1 MKIINLIEH
10 ISESDDTGLLKIKPL
25 INVCYDSFK
34 STVIYK
40 NESVHKRLHQEV
52 TFDADIW
59 RSASNS
65 VNFSSLS
72 GEIRYEVKSAFFLAN
87 YSGSFEGGTGLKF
100 GSVRTQIVSLIKFG
114 EFIQGHHIS
123 SISAFNH
130 LPSLIKR
137 NHMITFITQVMGL
150 NHEKTFDRRFFQQY
164 LCYGL
169 FSDDTLLLF
178 EEELDNHGV
187 PFECRRLSQRSH
199 PIVPSNLLKRVIS
212 ECDLR
217 LSEASKAI
225 EEWEP
230 ANNRFTD
237 HIRKR
242 KYTSR
247 VFKNISSAVKG
258 GSGYNATY
266 ITPLRSG
273 FEAFDN
279 LKTCVLMYILTY
291 TGMRKEEA
299 LSCKVGC
306 ESKHDGK
313 YYVEAVLTKTDDN
326 EIKMK
331 WVANEETFE
340 AIQLLSRYIKGI
352 HKRAQA
358 VLENSSLRTTDS
370 LRHHLTR
377 GLEEQLLFGVADNLT
392 SVLFT
397 DAHLGTI
404 TDRQNTQ
411 GKNPRFS
418 LQKFQYELTEQDMD
432 QLESLGC
439 NYKAVKG
446 NYKGHKYDIGDI
458 FRITPHMLRHN
469 FAWFIIANKLG
480 ELDDIKHQFKHLASS
495 MTMVYASRGY
505 ESPEEMIGLFEDFE
519 EMLVENI
526 AEEITQ
532 QAVNGTLTG
541 EGGKRLNEGAKSLV
555 FNVTAAKG
563 SDTGRTVKQIHFKSL
578 NAYKAFLTQNL
589 KNIRGL
595 PHGYCTGG
603 STCKLKNVG
612 LPSGCVYCPSYL
624 VSERQR
630 VHWRA
635 MKNFADNKLIIYDK
649 LPPDKQAQFSLMAES
664 WRDTSN
670 AALIILKE
678 NIIPTVNEVLS

>member
-1 MKIINLIEH
+1 MKIIDLIEH
-10 ISESDDTGLLKIKPL
+10 ISESDDTGLLTIKPFK
-25 INVCYDSFK
+25 NVSYESFK

-40 NESVHKRLHQEV
+40 IESVHKRLHQEV
-52 TFDADIW
+52 TFDDNIW
-59 RSASNS
+59 RGASSS

-72 GEIRYEVKSAFFLAN
+72 DDIQYEVKSAFFLAN
-87 YSGSFEGGTGLKF
+87 YSGTFEGGTGLKF
-100 GSVRTQIVSLIKFG
+100 SSVRTQIVPLIKFG
-114 EFIQGHHIS
+114 EFIQGHHIP
-123 SISAFNH
+123 SISAFNR
-130 LPSLIKR
+130 LPSLIRR
-137 NHMITFITQVMGL
+137 NHIITFITKIMGL
-150 NHEKTFDRRFFQQY
+150 SHEKSFDRRFFQQY

-169 FSDDTLLLF
+169 FTDDTLLLL
-178 EEELDNHGV
+178 EEELDNQGV
-187 PFECRRLSQRSH
+187 PLETRRLSQRSY

-217 LSEASKAI
+217 LKKASEEI
-225 EEWEP
+225 EEWET

-237 HIRKR
+237 HISSK

-247 VFKNISSAVKG
+247 VFKNISSAMQG
-258 GSGYNATY
+258 GSSYSATY

-279 LKTCVLMYILTY
+279 LKTCVLMHILTY

-326 EIKMK
+326 EKKMK
-331 WVANEETFE
+331 WVANRETFE
-340 AIQLLSRYIKGI
+340 AIQLLSRYVKGM

-358 VLENSSLRTTDS
+358 VLENSSLKITDS
-370 LRHHLTR
+370 LRHHLNH
-377 GLEEQLLFGVADNLT
+377 GLEEQLLFGVADKLT
-392 SVLFT
+392 SILFT
-397 DAHLGTI
+397 DAHLGVML
-404 TDRQNTQ
+404 DGQNAQ
-411 GKNPRFS
+411 SKNPKFS
-418 LQKFQYELTEQDMD
+418 LQKFQYELTEQDID
-432 QLESLGC
+432 QLESLNC

-446 NYKGHKYDIGDI
+446 NYKGHKYAVGDI

-505 ESPEEMIGLFEDFE
+505 ESPDEMIGLFEDFE
-519 EMLVENI
+519 EMLVDNI

-532 QAVNGTLTG
+532 QAVEGTLTG

-555 FNVTAAKG
+555 FNVIAAKG

-578 NAYKAFLTQNL
+578 DAYKAFLTQNL

-603 STCKLKNVG
+603 SACKLKNVG

-649 LPPDKQAQFSLMAES
+649 LPPDKQSEFSLMAES

-670 AALIILKE
+670 AALVILKE
-678 NIIPTVNEVLS
+678 NIIPKVNEVSP